1 MNIEDVL
8 ELDCYLSQSFLKKNN
23 IDISIYSDL
32 IVTHNKEY
40 IAKTNQQME
49 YIFRI
54 EKRNDVNTVPLT
66 SYMIVKYAEEFG
78 IDYNQ

>member
-40 IAKTNQQME
+40 IAKHFMDQKIILMT
-49 YIFRI
+49 FL
-54 EKRNDVNTVPLT
+54 K
-66 SYMIVKYAEEFG
+66 K
-78 IDYNQ
+78 